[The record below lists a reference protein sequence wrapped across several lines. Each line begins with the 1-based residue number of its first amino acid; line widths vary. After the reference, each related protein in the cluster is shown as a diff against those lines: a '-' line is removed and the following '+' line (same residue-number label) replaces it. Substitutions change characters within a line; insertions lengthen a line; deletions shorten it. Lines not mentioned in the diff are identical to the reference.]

1 MDLAIII
8 IEGIVGTAAV
18 TLLGALWR
26 NRKRLMLLCGTQ
38 IKRNQRVRVSAAYL
52 FRIMINGK
60 YLLVKGKR
68 IATQYQPIGG
78 VYRRYESAQVFFEKM
93 DVLSDEGMSTCKDAR
108 MDLRVTLP
116 RKNLL
121 SFLDWFD
128 ARQNREVALQ
138 REFYEEMIVAGP
150 LSVDALTSFSPEY
163 VKCNERKIHYSKHF
177 GMHELLLHEVYE
189 LKLSKAQEKA
199 ILKYIEESDSMIL
212 ASAQEIMRQ
221 SISIDNAL
229 HSIGEHATLIL
240 GAS

>member
-1 MDLAIII
+1 MDPVTII
-8 IEGIVGTAAV
+8 IEGMVGTAVV
-18 TLLGALWR
+18 TLLGTIWQ
-26 NRKRLMLLCGTQ
+26 NRKRIRLLCGTQ

-60 YLLVKGKR
+60 YLLIKGKR

-78 VYRRYESAQVFFEKM
+78 VYRRCESAQVLFEKM
-93 DVLSDEGMSTCKDAR
+93 DILPDEGMSTCEDAR

-121 SFLDWFD
+121 SFLSWFD
-128 ARQNREVALQ
+128 SRQNREVTLQ
-138 REFYEEMIVAGP
+138 REFYEEMIIAGP
-150 LSVDALTSFSPEY
+150 LSVDALASFSPEY

-177 GMHELLLHEVYE
+177 GMHELLLHEVYH
-189 LKLSKAQEKA
+189 LKLSEAQEKT
-199 ILKYIEESDSMIL
+199 ILKYMEESNSMIL

-229 HSIGEHATLIL
+229 YTIGEHTTLIL